1 MTILDQIFIDARCKM
16 NNSENFINSTLKVT
30 ASEQIDLEK
39 ELLAENILNKTL
51 SELLEEN
58 NDEKKE

>member
-1 MTILDQIFIDARCKM
+1 M

>member
-1 MTILDQIFIDARCKM
+1 M
-16 NNSENFINSTLKVT
+16 NNTDNFINSTLKVT
-30 ASEQIDLEK
+30 ASEELDLEK
-39 ELLAENILNKTL
+39 ELLAENTLNKTI